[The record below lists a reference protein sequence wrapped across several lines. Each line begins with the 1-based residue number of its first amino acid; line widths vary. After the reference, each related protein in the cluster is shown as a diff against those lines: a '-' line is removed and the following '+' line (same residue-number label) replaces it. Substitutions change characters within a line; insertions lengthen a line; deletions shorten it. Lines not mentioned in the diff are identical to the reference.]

1 MAATKTKTSRAKAK
15 NTELNKVVDAPQ
27 IEASTM
33 DDEPKLEERS
43 GETIAIACCL
53 PFGLKFTDIPS
64 RTGGTKT
71 IILPGVNSSLKG
83 KGTGILA
90 LPGNA
95 VCVTLLKEDW
105 ENILRIHGRE
115 DAFIGRKGGM
125 PCIWPVGDL
134 KGFKAAKS
142 EIKEMKTGLEPIDPK
157 SVGVV
162 EADRKEI

>member
-1 MAATKTKTSRAKAK
+1 M
-15 NTELNKVVDAPQ
+15 NKVVDAPQ

-83 KGTGILA
+83 KGTGWAKPILKIS
-90 LPGNA
+90 GI
-95 VCVTLLKEDW
+95 ESR
-105 ENILRIHGRE
+105 IL
-115 DAFIGRKGGM
+115 
-125 PCIWPVGDL
+125 VGAGSCPSFSRVFPSELYIDKVVFYRDL
-134 KGFKAAKS
+134 RYP
-142 EIKEMKTGLEPIDPK
+142 M
-157 SVGVV
+157 
-162 EADRKEI
+162 